1 MVLDNENIE
10 MELTHFY
17 QDGDYREIKYVDDM
31 NEMEK
36 GDNFKDIYSISIIV
50 SFMFIFFHNLLY
62 LLQEHYI

>member
-1 MVLDNENIE
+1 MVLDKENIE

-31 NEMEK
+31 DEMEK

-50 SFMFIFFHNLLY
+50 SFMFI
-62 LLQEHYI
+62 